1 MGCSD
6 PNTVW
11 EEYILDFGA
20 KLGHNP
26 RSPIQAMVQNW
37 DLTVG
42 VPFRLLDI
50 DIKQK
55 TGDKDINDDNT
66 NYTNEKSDDERRN
79 EHWAHIL
86 QQGSK
91 LLENL

>member
-1 MGCSD
+1 M
-6 PNTVW
+6 
-11 EEYILDFGA
+11 
-20 KLGHNP
+20 
-26 RSPIQAMVQNW
+26 QNW
-37 DLTVG
+37 DLTDG
-42 VPFRLLDI
+42 LPFRLLDI
-50 DIKQK
+50 DINQK
-55 TGDKDINDDNT
+55 TRDEDINDDYT